1 MKFLVRPA
9 FWLDLDRHHY
19 WLAKHL
25 GLELAERWLEAVWN
39 TVFFL
44 RDHPEAGRLRRDLRH
59 AGVRSWLVADFRRW
73 TIFYGIKG
81 EDLVLYRLE
90 GGERDLRALA
100 IG

>member
-1 MKFLVRPA
+1 MKPTHGWTGRNGSRGRREKCCVGARKK
-9 FWLDLDRHHY
+9 Y
-19 WLAKHL
+19 
-25 GLELAERWLEAVWN
+25 ELAERWLEAVWN

-73 TIFYGIKG
+73 TIFYRIK
-81 EDLVLYRLE
+81 RLE

-100 IG
+100 VA